1 MIVKKVR
8 GQPKIKS
15 IEITEAERQ
24 LCKVLYLTIES
35 YTKITLRKIAEQ
47 RRWKWYFAS
56 TQKKEA
62 RLACLKDAKKKAK
75 KELIK
80 VKLRSKMR
88 KRSKK

>member
-15 IEITEAERQ
+15 IELTEAERHI
-24 LCKVLYLTIES
+24 CKVLYITIES
-35 YTKITLRKIAEQ
+35 YTDISLRKIAEQ
-47 RRWKWYFAS
+47 RRWKWFFAS
-56 TQKKEA
+56 KEKKEA

-80 VKLRSKMR
+80 MKIRSKMR
-88 KRSKK
+88 KRGKK